1 MADYLSPCNTELTI
15 EEKQQL
21 FAIRNR
27 MTSFEQKFYKT
38 PQTCVCGEIESI
50 EHYYSCELLNKEEI
64 EISFQNIFSKNIKNQ
79 IEIFRRIQ
87 KALNNRE
94 SIIVNSTPCD
104 PIGSATYSGI
114 GQIKKIRQLK
124 KLSLFSKLNLL
135 EN

>member
-1 MADYLSPCNTELTI
+1 MAEYLSPCNSELTI
-15 EEKQQL
+15 EEKQNL

-27 MTSFEQKFYKT
+27 MTKFEQKSIKIH
-38 PQTCVCGEIESI
+38 QTCVCGKIESI
-50 EHYYSCELLNKEEI
+50 EHFYTCELLNKEEI

-87 KALNNRE
+87 KALKNRE

-114 GQIKKIRQLK
+114 G
-124 KLSLFSKLNLL
+124 
-135 EN
+135 